1 MAMPHPRADGREGT
15 RWPGP
20 CNVVAVSQCP
30 RKPAA
35 PHPSLPPPLLPHRRR
50 LGGCGWP
57 DVGPDPASMAAGPCG
72 GCVGSGSSP
81 GRAGPRDAGGG
92 GDVLSSIPFGCPTGM
107 RAAMPLVTPRM
118 WPQPHHPGWVEGG
131 EAVGVPLGAPQSRH
145 GGVHSAPVPRPLPC
159 TLGQGQELAQPH
171 GCCGRGLLWVLL
183 PSPQPILAPLCPPGL
198 MPARE
203 PNCSCGRGPSMA
215 QGKWYGVRSYLHLFY
230 EDCAGASPDGD
241 RDGSSPHGA
250 WAPLIRK
257 VSLSTGTLFLLVG
270 AAALATGSLV
280 PPKLEGIG
288 EEEFV
293 VLDVQAVRYNHALGT
308 CRLVG
313 LALCAAAGA
322 LGAIGL
328 LSCAL
333 ALRRPPEEE
342 QQLSPILRGST
353 PLQPPAA
360 FTTAGTVV
368 PFGISHVHGV
378 QPRWDT

>member
-1 MAMPHPRADGREGT
+1 
-15 RWPGP
+15 
-20 CNVVAVSQCP
+20 
-30 RKPAA
+30 
-35 PHPSLPPPLLPHRRR
+35 
-50 LGGCGWP
+50 
-57 DVGPDPASMAAGPCG
+57 
-72 GCVGSGSSP
+72 
-81 GRAGPRDAGGG
+81 
-92 GDVLSSIPFGCPTGM
+92 
-107 RAAMPLVTPRM
+107 
-118 WPQPHHPGWVEGG
+118 
-131 EAVGVPLGAPQSRH
+131 
-145 GGVHSAPVPRPLPC
+145 
-159 TLGQGQELAQPH
+159 
-171 GCCGRGLLWVLL
+171 
-183 PSPQPILAPLCPPGL
+183 

-322 LGAIGL
+322 LGAIGFQA
-328 LSCAL
+328 C
-333 ALRRPPEEE
+333 
-342 QQLSPILRGST
+342 SPWAWHRWLWAQHSNSRGSWVGAVRDREGRGDREGLSSGFREKSAVQTWVPT
-353 PLQPPAA
+353 P
-360 FTTAGTVV
+360 
-368 PFGISHVHGV
+368 
-378 QPRWDT
+378 